1 MVIRGHRGGRKLAEN
16 VEIKEEEIIEE
27 LKQNFFES
35 RGTNSTKG
43 KFGEDVLANQSI
55 KNKQKLSDNE
65 INDLLASNEL
75 ARIVLEAP
83 VLDTFKNGLTV
94 KVTDSK
100 GMIIEKQTSKL
111 NKRLEELEFLRKLQE
126 LLISSRRYGFATMFM
141 AVKEKVGKTTSS
153 PLSDNYTILGFNIIT
168 KDNIRSISKNTDVL
182 DPKFNEVTELRIT
195 PKRRAQA
202 EHRVLETAVF
212 STAKLD
218 FVRDQEAIIHP
229 SRMIFSEEFAKP
241 GELGMSIFQQLYDR
255 FVIFDTV
262 EWSIGQLI
270 YRINFLVY
278 STSKQNAEGLSKRGI
293 SHMEQEINSSTL
305 AVIGKDDE
313 LKSVDTSR
321 GVDPEQYINGA
332 GTILSIH
339 TNIPKQRLIGNSS
352 GAIAGAKEDAKKYS
366 EYLKRLFTAK
376 ISRIATDM
384 VNKVAKEQGIKG
396 NVIVELPELT
406 EMDSKENAELQLL
419 NGQIV
424 EQNLKLLR
432 DTVTFLKVNWYMPTK
447 ESLVNALEMATS
459 YTLLDSTQLVPL
471 LKDSA
476 EQLQDVDYMLKQI
489 NIIQN
494 IRNLGFGNKV
504 DVRKL
509 IKSLED
515 DVTPLD
521 FEELL
526 KILGDSEFAMPGSI
540 DTAGTQDKGITNNN
554 DNAQNRVESLAQAIN
569 GTNSNNSVQVNKKVA
584 TTANKKPSSTSAE
597 VDNDPGN
604 LGSAR

>member
-1 MVIRGHRGGRKLAEN
+1 M
-16 VEIKEEEIIEE
+16 KEEEQVEE

-43 KFGEDVLANQSI
+43 KFGEDVLSNQSI
-55 KNKQKLSDNE
+55 KNKQKLSDTE

-94 KVTDSK
+94 TVTDSK
-100 GMIIEKQTSKL
+100 GMIIEKQTNKL

-168 KDNIRSISKNTDVL
+168 KDNIRSVSKNTDVL

-195 PKRRAQA
+195 PKRGAQA
-202 EHRVLETAVF
+202 EHRVFEEAVF
-212 STAKLD
+212 STKLD
-218 FVRDQEAIIHP
+218 FVRNQEAIIHP

-241 GELGMSIFQQLYDR
+241 NELGMSIFQQLYDR

-321 GVDPEQYINGA
+321 GVDPEQYIDGA

-366 EYLKRLFTAK
+366 EYLKRLFTGK

-396 NVIVELPELT
+396 NIVVELPELT

-432 DTVTFLKVNWYMPTK
+432 DTVTFLKFNWYVPTK

-476 EQLQDVDYMLKQI
+476 EQLQDVDYTLKQI

-554 DNAQNRVESLAQAIN
+554 DNAQNRVDSLAQAIN
-569 GTNSNNSVQVNKKVA
+569 GTNSNNSIQVNKKVA

>member
-1 MVIRGHRGGRKLAEN
+1 M
-16 VEIKEEEIIEE
+16 EIKEEEIIEE

-515 DVTPLD
+515 DITPLD

-526 KILGDSEFAMPGSI
+526 KILGDSEFAMPASI

-554 DNAQNRVESLAQAIN
+554 DNAQNRVDSLAQAIN
-569 GTNSNNSVQVNKKVA
+569 GTNSNNSTQVNKKVA

>member
-1 MVIRGHRGGRKLAEN
+1 M
-16 VEIKEEEIIEE
+16 EIKEEEIIEE

-43 KFGEDVLANQSI
+43 KFGEDVLSNQSI

-396 NVIVELPELT
+396 NIIVELPELT

-554 DNAQNRVESLAQAIN
+554 DNAQNRVDSLAQAIN
-569 GTNSNNSVQVNKKVA
+569 GTNSNNSTQVNKKVA
-584 TTANKKPSSTSAE
+584 TTVNKKPSSTSAE

>member
-1 MVIRGHRGGRKLAEN
+1 MAEN
-16 VEIKEEEIIEE
+16 VEIKEEETTGE

-55 KNKQKLSDNE
+55 KNKQKLSDTE

-100 GMIIEKQTSKL
+100 GMVIEKQTNKL

-202 EHRVLETAVF
+202 EHRVFETAVV

-396 NVIVELPELT
+396 NVVVELPELT

-554 DNAQNRVESLAQAIN
+554 DNAYNRVDSLAQAIN
-569 GTNSNNSVQVNKKVA
+569 GTNSNNSVQVNKKLDSS
-584 TTANKKPSSTSAE
+584 KKQSITSSE

>member
-1 MVIRGHRGGRKLAEN
+1 MAEN
-16 VEIKEEEIIEE
+16 VEIKEEEQVEE

-339 TNIPKQRLIGNSS
+339 TNIPKQRLIGNSA

-554 DNAQNRVESLAQAIN
+554 DNAQNRVDSLAQAIN

>member
-1 MVIRGHRGGRKLAEN
+1 M
-16 VEIKEEEIIEE
+16 EIKEEEIIGE

-65 INDLLASNEL
+65 INELLASNEL

-339 TNIPKQRLIGNSS
+339 TNIPKQRLIGNSA

-396 NVIVELPELT
+396 NIIVELPELT

-554 DNAQNRVESLAQAIN
+554 DNAQNRVDSLAQAIN

>member
-1 MVIRGHRGGRKLAEN
+1 MAEN
-16 VEIKEEEIIEE
+16 AEIKEEEQVEE

-43 KFGEDVLANQSI
+43 KFGEDVLSNQSI
-55 KNKQKLSDNE
+55 KNKQKLSDTE

-94 KVTDSK
+94 TVTDSK
-100 GMIIEKQTSKL
+100 GMIIEKQTNKL

-202 EHRVLETAVF
+202 EHRVFETAVF

-218 FVRDQEAIIHP
+218 FVRNQEAIIHP

-432 DTVTFLKVNWYMPTK
+432 DTVTFLKINWYMPTK

-554 DNAQNRVESLAQAIN
+554 DNAQNRVDSLAQAIN
-569 GTNSNNSVQVNKKVA
+569 GTNSNNSTQVNKKVA
-584 TTANKKPSSTSAE
+584 TTANNKPSSTSAE

>member
-1 MVIRGHRGGRKLAEN
+1 MAEN

-65 INDLLASNEL
+65 INELLASNEL

-339 TNIPKQRLIGNSS
+339 TNIPKQRLIGNSA

-432 DTVTFLKVNWYMPTK
+432 DTVTFLKVNWYLPTK

-554 DNAQNRVESLAQAIN
+554 DNAQNRVDSLAQAIN
-569 GTNSNNSVQVNKKVA
+569 GTNSNNSTQVNKKVA

>member
-1 MVIRGHRGGRKLAEN
+1 M
-16 VEIKEEEIIEE
+16 EIKEEEIIEE

-43 KFGEDVLANQSI
+43 KFGEDVLSNQSI

-554 DNAQNRVESLAQAIN
+554 DNAQNRVDSLAQAIN

>member
-1 MVIRGHRGGRKLAEN
+1 MAEN

-515 DVTPLD
+515 DITPLD

-554 DNAQNRVESLAQAIN
+554 DNAQNRVDSLAQAIN
-569 GTNSNNSVQVNKKVA
+569 GTNSNNSTQVNKKVA

>member
-1 MVIRGHRGGRKLAEN
+1 M
-16 VEIKEEEIIEE
+16 EIKEEEQVEE

-229 SRMIFSEEFAKP
+229 SRVIFSEEFAKP

-339 TNIPKQRLIGNSS
+339 TNIPKQRLIGNSA

-396 NVIVELPELT
+396 NIIVELPELT

-554 DNAQNRVESLAQAIN
+554 DNAQNRVDSLAQAIN

>member
-1 MVIRGHRGGRKLAEN
+1 MAEN
-16 VEIKEEEIIEE
+16 VEIKEEEQVEE

-396 NVIVELPELT
+396 NIIVELPELT

-554 DNAQNRVESLAQAIN
+554 DNAQNRVDSLAQAIN
-569 GTNSNNSVQVNKKVA
+569 GTNSNNSTQVNKKVA
-584 TTANKKPSSTSAE
+584 TTVNSKPASTSAE

>member
-1 MVIRGHRGGRKLAEN
+1 M
-16 VEIKEEEIIEE
+16 KEEEQVEE

-43 KFGEDVLANQSI
+43 KFGEDVLSNQSI
-55 KNKQKLSDNE
+55 KNKQKLSDTE

-94 KVTDSK
+94 TVTDSK
-100 GMIIEKQTSKL
+100 GMIMEKQTNKL

-168 KDNIRSISKNTDVL
+168 KDNIRSVSKNTDVL

-202 EHRVLETAVF
+202 EHRVFEEAVF

-218 FVRDQEAIIHP
+218 FVRNQEAIIHP

-241 GELGMSIFQQLYDR
+241 NELGMSIFQQLYDR

-321 GVDPEQYINGA
+321 GVDPEQYIEGA

-366 EYLKRLFTAK
+366 EYLKRLFTGK

-396 NVIVELPELT
+396 NIVVELPELT

-432 DTVTFLKVNWYMPTK
+432 DTVTFLKFNWYVPTK

-476 EQLQDVDYMLKQI
+476 EQLQDVDYTLKQI

-554 DNAQNRVESLAQAIN
+554 DNAQNRVDSLAQAIN
-569 GTNSNNSVQVNKKVA
+569 GTNSNNSTN
-584 TTANKKPSSTSAE
+584 AE

>member
-1 MVIRGHRGGRKLAEN
+1 M
-16 VEIKEEEIIEE
+16 EIKEEEIIEE

-94 KVTDSK
+94 KVSDSK

-339 TNIPKQRLIGNSS
+339 TNIPKQRLIGNSA

-554 DNAQNRVESLAQAIN
+554 DNAQNRVDSLAQAIN
-569 GTNSNNSVQVNKKVA
+569 GTNSNNSTQVNKKVA

>member
-1 MVIRGHRGGRKLAEN
+1 M
-16 VEIKEEEIIEE
+16 KEEEQVEE

-55 KNKQKLSDNE
+55 KNKQKLSDTE

-94 KVTDSK
+94 TVTDSK
-100 GMIIEKQTSKL
+100 GMIMEKQTNKL

-168 KDNIRSISKNTDVL
+168 KDNIRSIIKNTDVL

-202 EHRVLETAVF
+202 EHRVFETAVF

-218 FVRDQEAIIHP
+218 FVRNQEAIIHP

-396 NVIVELPELT
+396 NIVVELPELT

-447 ESLVNALEMATS
+447 ESIINALEMATS

-476 EQLQDVDYMLKQI
+476 EQLQDIDYMLKQI
-489 NIIQN
+489 NVIQN

-526 KILGDSEFAMPGSI
+526 KILGDSEFSMPGSI
-540 DTAGTQDKGITNNN
+540 DTAGTQDKGITNNK
-554 DNAQNRVESLAQAIN
+554 DNAQNRVDSLAQAIN
-569 GTNSNNSVQVNKKVA
+569 GTNSNNSIQVNKKVA
-584 TTANKKPSSTSAE
+584 TTANNKPSSTSAE

>member
-1 MVIRGHRGGRKLAEN
+1 MAEN

-396 NVIVELPELT
+396 NIIVELPELT

-554 DNAQNRVESLAQAIN
+554 DNAQNRVDSLAQAIN

-584 TTANKKPSSTSAE
+584 TTVNSKPSSTSAE

>member
-1 MVIRGHRGGRKLAEN
+1 MAEN

-43 KFGEDVLANQSI
+43 KFGEDVLSNQSI

-396 NVIVELPELT
+396 NIIVELPELT

-526 KILGDSEFAMPGSI
+526 KILGDSEFAMPASI

-554 DNAQNRVESLAQAIN
+554 DNAQNRVDSLAQAIN

>member
-1 MVIRGHRGGRKLAEN
+1 MAEN
-16 VEIKEEEIIEE
+16 VEIKEEEQVEE

-43 KFGEDVLANQSI
+43 KFGEDVLSNQSI

-94 KVTDSK
+94 TVTDSK

-396 NVIVELPELT
+396 NVVVELPELT

-554 DNAQNRVESLAQAIN
+554 DNAQNRVDSLAQAIN
-569 GTNSNNSVQVNKKVA
+569 GTNSNNSTQVNKKVA
-584 TTANKKPSSTSAE
+584 TTANNKPSSTSAE

>member
-1 MVIRGHRGGRKLAEN
+1 M
-16 VEIKEEEIIEE
+16 EIKEEEQVEE

-43 KFGEDVLANQSI
+43 KFGEDVLSNQSI
-55 KNKQKLSDNE
+55 KNKQKLSDTE

-94 KVTDSK
+94 TVTDSK
-100 GMIIEKQTSKL
+100 GMIIEKQTNKL

-202 EHRVLETAVF
+202 EHRVFETAVF

-218 FVRDQEAIIHP
+218 FVRNQEAIIHP

-432 DTVTFLKVNWYMPTK
+432 DTVTFLKVNWYRPTK

-554 DNAQNRVESLAQAIN
+554 DNAQNRVDSLAQAIN
-569 GTNSNNSVQVNKKVA
+569 GTNSNNSTQVNKKVA
-584 TTANKKPSSTSAE
+584 TTANNKPSSTSAE

>member
-1 MVIRGHRGGRKLAEN
+1 M
-16 VEIKEEEIIEE
+16 EIKEEGVIEE

-43 KFGEDVLANQSI
+43 KFGEDVLASQSI

-65 INDLLASNEL
+65 INELLASNEL

-339 TNIPKQRLIGNSS
+339 TNIPKQRLIGNSA

-554 DNAQNRVESLAQAIN
+554 DNAQNRVDSLAQAIN

>member
-1 MVIRGHRGGRKLAEN
+1 MAEN

-396 NVIVELPELT
+396 NILVELPELT

-526 KILGDSEFAMPGSI
+526 KILGDSEFAMPASI

-554 DNAQNRVESLAQAIN
+554 DNAQNRVDSLAQAIN

>member
-1 MVIRGHRGGRKLAEN
+1 MAEN
-16 VEIKEEEIIEE
+16 VEIKEEPIEE

-100 GMIIEKQTSKL
+100 GIIIEKQTSKL

-396 NVIVELPELT
+396 NIIVELPELT

-526 KILGDSEFAMPGSI
+526 KILGDSEFAMPASI

-554 DNAQNRVESLAQAIN
+554 DNAQNRVDSLAQAIN
-569 GTNSNNSVQVNKKVA
+569 GTNSNNSTQVNKKVA

>member
-1 MVIRGHRGGRKLAEN
+1 M
-16 VEIKEEEIIEE
+16 EIKEEEIIEE

-339 TNIPKQRLIGNSS
+339 TNIPKQRLIGNSA

-554 DNAQNRVESLAQAIN
+554 DNAQNRVDSLAQAIN
-569 GTNSNNSVQVNKKVA
+569 GTNSNNSTQVNKKVA

>member
-1 MVIRGHRGGRKLAEN
+1 MAEN

-43 KFGEDVLANQSI
+43 KFGEDVLASQSI

-195 PKRRAQA
+195 PKRRAQV

-218 FVRDQEAIIHP
+218 FARDQEAIIHP

-526 KILGDSEFAMPGSI
+526 KILGDSEFAMPASI

-554 DNAQNRVESLAQAIN
+554 DNAQNRVDSLAQAIN

>member
-1 MVIRGHRGGRKLAEN
+1 M
-16 VEIKEEEIIEE
+16 EIKEEEIIEE

-94 KVTDSK
+94 KVTDNK

-339 TNIPKQRLIGNSS
+339 TNIPKQRLIGNSA

-554 DNAQNRVESLAQAIN
+554 DNAQNRVDSLAQAIN

>member
-1 MVIRGHRGGRKLAEN
+1 M
-16 VEIKEEEIIEE
+16 EIKEEPIEE

-396 NVIVELPELT
+396 NIIVELPELT

-526 KILGDSEFAMPGSI
+526 KILGDSEFAMPASI

-554 DNAQNRVESLAQAIN
+554 DNAQNRVDSLAQAIN
-569 GTNSNNSVQVNKKVA
+569 GTNSNNSTQVNKKVA

>member
-1 MVIRGHRGGRKLAEN
+1 MAEN
-16 VEIKEEEIIEE
+16 VEIKEEEQVEE

-339 TNIPKQRLIGNSS
+339 TNIPKQRLIGNSA

-396 NVIVELPELT
+396 NIIVELPELT

-554 DNAQNRVESLAQAIN
+554 DNAQNRVDSLAQAIN

>member
-1 MVIRGHRGGRKLAEN
+1 M
-16 VEIKEEEIIEE
+16 EIKEEETTGE

-55 KNKQKLSDNE
+55 KNKQKLSDTE

-100 GMIIEKQTSKL
+100 GMVIEKQTNKL

-202 EHRVLETAVF
+202 EHRVFETAVF

-396 NVIVELPELT
+396 NVVVELPELT

-554 DNAQNRVESLAQAIN
+554 DNAQNRVDSLAQAIN

>member
-1 MVIRGHRGGRKLAEN
+1 M
-16 VEIKEEEIIEE
+16 EIKEEPIEE

-43 KFGEDVLANQSI
+43 KFGEDVLASQSI

-83 VLDTFKNGLTV
+83 VLDTFKNGLIV

-168 KDNIRSISKNTDVL
+168 KDSIRSISKNTDVL

-195 PKRRAQA
+195 PKRRSQA

-321 GVDPEQYINGA
+321 GVDPEQFINGA

-366 EYLKRLFTAK
+366 EYLKRLFTSK

-432 DTVTFLKVNWYMPTK
+432 DTVTFLKVNWYRPTK

-471 LKDSA
+471 LKDGA

-526 KILGDSEFAMPGSI
+526 KILGDSEFAMPASI

-554 DNAQNRVESLAQAIN
+554 DNAQNRVDSLAQAIN

>member
-1 MVIRGHRGGRKLAEN
+1 M
-16 VEIKEEEIIEE
+16 EIKEEEIIEE

-55 KNKQKLSDNE
+55 KNKQKLSDTE

-94 KVTDSK
+94 TVTDSK
-100 GMIIEKQTSKL
+100 GMIIEKQTNKL

-293 SHMEQEINSSTL
+293 SHMEQEINSLTL
-305 AVIGKDDE
+305 VVIGKDDE

-396 NVIVELPELT
+396 NIVVELPELT
-406 EMDSKENAELQLL
+406 EMDFKENAELQLL
-419 NGQIV
+419 NVQIV

-432 DTVTFLKVNWYMPTK
+432 DTVTFLKINWYMPTK

-526 KILGDSEFAMPGSI
+526 KILGDSEFSMPGSI

-554 DNAQNRVESLAQAIN
+554 DNAQNRVDSLAQAIN
-569 GTNSNNSVQVNKKVA
+569 GTNSNNSTQVNKKVA

>member
-1 MVIRGHRGGRKLAEN
+1 M
-16 VEIKEEEIIEE
+16 EIKEEEIIEE

-35 RGTNSTKG
+35 RGTNSSKG

-396 NVIVELPELT
+396 NIIVELPELT

-526 KILGDSEFAMPGSI
+526 KILGDSEFAMPASI

-554 DNAQNRVESLAQAIN
+554 DNAQNRVDSLAQAIN

>member
-1 MVIRGHRGGRKLAEN
+1 M
-16 VEIKEEEIIEE
+16 EIKEEIIGE

-218 FVRDQEAIIHP
+218 FARDQEAIIHP

-366 EYLKRLFTAK
+366 EYLKRLFTGK

-406 EMDSKENAELQLL
+406 EMDTKENAELQLL

-526 KILGDSEFAMPGSI
+526 KILGDSEFAMPASI

-554 DNAQNRVESLAQAIN
+554 DNAQNRVDSLAQAIN

-584 TTANKKPSSTSAE
+584 TTVNKKPSSTSAE

>member
-1 MVIRGHRGGRKLAEN
+1 MAEN
-16 VEIKEEEIIEE
+16 VEIKEEEQVEE

-43 KFGEDVLANQSI
+43 KFGEDVLSNQSI
-55 KNKQKLSDNE
+55 KNKQKLSDTE

-94 KVTDSK
+94 TVTDSK
-100 GMIIEKQTSKL
+100 GMIIEKQTNKL

-396 NVIVELPELT
+396 NVVVELPELT

-459 YTLLDSTQLVPL
+459 YTLLDRTQLVPL

-554 DNAQNRVESLAQAIN
+554 DNAQNRVDSLAQAIN
-569 GTNSNNSVQVNKKVA
+569 GTNSNNSTQVNKKVA

>member
-1 MVIRGHRGGRKLAEN
+1 MAEN
-16 VEIKEEEIIEE
+16 VEIKEEEQVEE

-55 KNKQKLSDNE
+55 KNKQKLSDTE

-94 KVTDSK
+94 TVTDSK
-100 GMIIEKQTSKL
+100 GMIIEKQTNKL

-396 NVIVELPELT
+396 NVVVELPELT

-554 DNAQNRVESLAQAIN
+554 DNAQNRVDSLAQAIN
-569 GTNSNNSVQVNKKVA
+569 GTNSNNSTQVNKKVA

>member
-1 MVIRGHRGGRKLAEN
+1 MAEN
-16 VEIKEEEIIEE
+16 VEIKEEEIIGE

-218 FVRDQEAIIHP
+218 FARDQEAIIHP

-396 NVIVELPELT
+396 NIIVELPELT

-432 DTVTFLKVNWYMPTK
+432 DTVTFLKINWYRPTK

-526 KILGDSEFAMPGSI
+526 KILGDSEFAMPASI

-554 DNAQNRVESLAQAIN
+554 DNAQNRVDSLAQAIN

-584 TTANKKPSSTSAE
+584 TTVNKKPSSTSAE

>member
-1 MVIRGHRGGRKLAEN
+1 MAEN
-16 VEIKEEEIIEE
+16 VEIKEEEQVEE

-55 KNKQKLSDNE
+55 KNKQKLSDTE

-94 KVTDSK
+94 TVTDSK
-100 GMIIEKQTSKL
+100 GMIIEKQTNKL

-396 NVIVELPELT
+396 NVVVELPELT

-432 DTVTFLKVNWYMPTK
+432 DTVTFLKINWYMPTK

-554 DNAQNRVESLAQAIN
+554 DNAQNRVDSLAQAIN
-569 GTNSNNSVQVNKKVA
+569 GTNSNNSTQVNKKVA
-584 TTANKKPSSTSAE
+584 TTANNKPSSTSAE

>member
-1 MVIRGHRGGRKLAEN
+1 MAEN
-16 VEIKEEEIIEE
+16 VEIKEEEISGE

-396 NVIVELPELT
+396 NILVELPELT

-432 DTVTFLKVNWYMPTK
+432 DTVTFLKVNWYVPTK
-447 ESLVNALEMATS
+447 ESMINALEMATS

-471 LKDSA
+471 LRDGA
-476 EQLQDVDYMLKQI
+476 EQLQDIDYMLKQI
-489 NIIQN
+489 NVIQN

-554 DNAQNRVESLAQAIN
+554 DNAQNRVDSLAQAIN

>member
-1 MVIRGHRGGRKLAEN
+1 MAEN
-16 VEIKEEEIIEE
+16 VEIKEENIEE

-339 TNIPKQRLIGNSS
+339 TNIPKQRLIGNSA

-554 DNAQNRVESLAQAIN
+554 DNAQNRVDSLAQAIN
-569 GTNSNNSVQVNKKVA
+569 GTNSNNSTQVNKKVA

>member
-1 MVIRGHRGGRKLAEN
+1 M
-16 VEIKEEEIIEE
+16 EIKEEEIIEE

-94 KVTDSK
+94 KVSDSK
-100 GMIIEKQTSKL
+100 GMTIEKQTSKL

-432 DTVTFLKVNWYMPTK
+432 DTVTFLKINWYMPTK

-554 DNAQNRVESLAQAIN
+554 DNAQNRVDSLAQAIN
-569 GTNSNNSVQVNKKVA
+569 GTDSNNSVQVNKKVA